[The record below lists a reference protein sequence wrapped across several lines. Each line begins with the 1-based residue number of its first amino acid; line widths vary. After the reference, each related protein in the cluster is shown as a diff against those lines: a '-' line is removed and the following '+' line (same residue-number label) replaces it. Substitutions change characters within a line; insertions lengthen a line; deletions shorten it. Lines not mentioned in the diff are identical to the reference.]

1 MGQVRNV
8 MVHRLLCLDSIDER
22 IVEILEDKQRIF
34 DAFADES
41 LAAKE
46 GFGIEEKEYSNIIEK
61 EIERIN
67 ARRDANVAGVLI
79 ETNVAKATSISD
91 GKGSFVADSGKGPS
105 AAFSDEM
112 SHIEKTVSSQRRGW
126 FKEHFEGR
134 VGYAAD

>member
-22 IVEILEDKQRIF
+22 IIEILEDKQRIF

-67 ARRDANVAGVLI
+67 ARRNTNVADVLI
-79 ETNVAKATSISD
+79 ETNAAKATSIGD
-91 GKGSFVADSGKGPS
+91 GKGGFVTDGGKGPS
-105 AAFSDEM
+105 AVFSDEM
-112 SHIEKTVSSQRRGW
+112 PHIEKTGV
-126 FKEHFEGR
+126 FPKER
-134 VGYAAD
+134 MV